1 MDSPPVIV
9 TEHLF
14 YYHRCA
20 RRSFLDH
27 RQGVVPQPERSR
39 HRDQVRSRWPGPSP
53 PYQPPDWEQGFHAT
67 LALMRQGVPAIHQGV
82 LHVVT
87 PAAVLVG
94 RPDLLIRETGSSR
107 WGDWHYRPLEIRL
120 GQRLKPEYQAVAA
133 FHSWL
138 LAQIQGVWPRW
149 GELALPG
156 PRFLRVNLE
165 QALPPMHQMLA
176 ACLHTLKQ
184 PEAPEVFISRSR
196 CQLCPWLDYCSTVAK
211 QKHHLSLVPG
221 VTLKR
226 YEELQA
232 LGLHRIDDLA
242 QADPLW
248 IYHRTSLGVNTS
260 NKLVRQAQAIAQQK
274 ALSVA
279 PISRLPQASVGYFFD
294 IEADPYLDC
303 VYLHGVL
310 LVTPQEQ
317 QFYSLVAEQVN
328 QEGRIW
334 QELLTLLERYPQAP
348 IYHFCPFEPQTIQRL
363 GQKYGTAPARIQA
376 IRHRCV
382 DLHARLVRSVVLPV
396 ENYTL
401 KAIARWLG
409 FVWQYPRADGAQ
421 CTQWY
426 NQWLQTQDRSYLE
439 ALQRYNQDDCYATY
453 YLYRWLVDFMRQQQT
468 TPALSRSTG

>member
-1 MDSPPVIV
+1 MSAKPVLV

-14 YYHRCA
+14 YYHRCS

-27 RQGVVPQPERSR
+27 RQAVVPQPERSR
-39 HRDQVRSRWPGPSP
+39 HREQVTSRWPGQCPH
-53 PYQPPDWEQGFHAT
+53 YQPPDWDTGFQAT
-67 LALMRQGVPAIHQGV
+67 CEMMRQGVPAIHQGV
-82 LHVVT
+82 LQVIT

-94 RPDLLIRETGSSR
+94 RPDLLIREPGTSR

-120 GQRLKPEYQAVAA
+120 GQRPKPEYQAVAA

-138 LAQIQGVWPRW
+138 LAQMQEVWPRW

-176 ACLHTLKQ
+176 ACLDTLKQ
-184 PEAPEVFISRSR
+184 KDAPEVFISRSR

-226 YEELQA
+226 YEELQN
-232 LGLHRIDDLA
+232 LGFNRIDDLA
-242 QADPLW
+242 QADPLL
-248 IYHRTSLGVNTS
+248 IYNRTSLGVNTS

-274 ALSVA
+274 ALAVA
-279 PISRLPQASVGYFFD
+279 PISRLPQAQVGYFFD

-317 QFYSLVAEQVN
+317 KFYSLVAEQVS

-334 QELLTLLERYPQAP
+334 QELLTLLERHPQAP

-363 GQKYGTAPARIQA
+363 GQKYGTTPARIQT
-376 IRHRCV
+376 IRQRCV
-382 DLHARLVRSVVLPV
+382 DLHTRLVRSVVLPV

-409 FVWQYPRADGAQ
+409 FGWQHPRADGAQ

-426 NQWLQTQDRSYLE
+426 NQWLQTQDHSYLQ

-453 YLYRWLVDFMRQQQT
+453 HLYCWLVDFMRHQQA
-468 TPALSRSTG
+468 TPAVSRSTG